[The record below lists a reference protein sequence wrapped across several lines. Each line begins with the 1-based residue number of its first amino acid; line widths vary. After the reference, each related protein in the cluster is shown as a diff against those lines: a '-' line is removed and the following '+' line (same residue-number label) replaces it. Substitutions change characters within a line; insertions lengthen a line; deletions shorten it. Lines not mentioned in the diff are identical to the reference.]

1 MIELYQSNE
10 KKKKYNKKSF
20 PDGRIL
26 RKQKND
32 SFNIPLKESFYSIKR
47 IPIIK
52 ILNLTLWCIRFF
64 RSRYS
69 STFFVVPEMK

>member
-26 RKQKND
+26 RKFD
-32 SFNIPLKESFYSIKR
+32 MSI
-47 IPIIK
+47 IIK
-52 ILNLTLWCIRFF
+52 
-64 RSRYS
+64 
-69 STFFVVPEMK
+69 